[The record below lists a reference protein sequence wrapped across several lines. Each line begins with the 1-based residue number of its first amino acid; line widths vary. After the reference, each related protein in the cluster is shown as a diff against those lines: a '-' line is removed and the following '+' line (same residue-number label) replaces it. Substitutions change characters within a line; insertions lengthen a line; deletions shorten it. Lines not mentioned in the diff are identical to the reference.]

1 MRPYIL
7 IAFLSFI
14 TLTNCS
20 IGNNDDIPDQIITTY
35 WHLTNVSGGVAGVDN
50 DFDLNDIVW
59 HFNNTTNKLTIKNTN
74 TDDTIEDGFDSGV
87 YNFSVTTVGSD
98 EFLVINSNEFGKV
111 VVTQTQLT
119 IDQNM
124 TTSGTG
130 ADGFIYTF
138 TRVNIVKN
146 AE

>member
-1 MRPYIL
+1 MRPNIL

-20 IGNNDDIPDQIITTY
+20 IGNNEDLPDQIITIY

-50 DFDLNDIVW
+50 DFDVNDIVW
-59 HFNNTTNKLTIKNTN
+59 HFNNTTNKLTVNNTN

-87 YNFSVTTVGSD
+87 YDFSVTTVGSD
-98 EFLVINSNEFGKV
+98 EFLIIDSNELGNV
-111 VVTQTQLT
+111 EATQTQLI
-119 IDQNM
+119 IDQNI

-130 ADGFIYTF
+130 DDGFVYTF
-138 TRVNIVKN
+138 TRETIVED